1 MKMIAKLTL
10 VALLAFPLASC
21 ESDMI
26 NVAALRPG
34 LEKVL
39 DRHDNYVKADQS
51 LSDVLRKVYLQTTQ
65 LIRKILEEAS
75 K

>member
-1 MKMIAKLTL
+1 
-10 VALLAFPLASC
+10 
-21 ESDMI
+21 MI

-51 LSDVLRKVYLQTTQ
+51 LSDVLRKVYLQTTT